1 MRTCSLS
8 NCSHAHVDPHT
19 HILLHTLMLGPTH
32 NHTHSRIHTHTH
44 ADNYPTMKKEIL
56 NCNVWP
62 MLVTFEITRNLTS
75 PKKLSP
81 IKSKNSIRYRV
92 RYRSNNISTKKR
104 IPFGNHFQ
112 FVGRNFASGIIFLAS
127 SVSIKL

>member
-8 NCSHAHVDPHT
+8 NCSHAHVDPHIHTIAHT
-19 HILLHTLMLGPTH
+19 HAWTLTHAHT
-32 NHTHSRIHTHTH
+32 HTHSRIHTHTH
-44 ADNYPTMKKEIL
+44 AGNYPTMKKEIL

-75 PKKLSP
+75 PKKLAP

-92 RYRSNNISTKKR
+92 RYRRNNISSKKR
-104 IPFGNHFQ
+104 ITFGNHFQ
-112 FVGRNFASGIIFLAS
+112 FVGRNFASGTIF
-127 SVSIKL
+127 